1 MGVALVVLA
10 AVVCTLATG
19 VEDVSSAHLVVQL
32 AEDTAVDTN
41 LIQIGE
47 SKIQSKKQVDAAVK
61 KHGSPEQASKGAKA
75 MKEMHDRMKTL
86 EEKLDQVHSAVGANK
101 KQEEKPK
108 SKKVEKAKKEAEK
121 ARENAKDC
129 EKKAKKAEKKAAKAI
144 TKSVIAK
151 EKAVSKKADASEKK
165 AEKKEEKKEEK
176 KKEAKKEAKEEKK
189 EKAKSAEKKEVKKE
203 AKA

>member
-1 MGVALVVLA
+1 MGNHNYTMRAVALVVLA

-19 VEDVSSAHLVVQL
+19 VEDDSSAHLVVQL

-101 KQEEKPK
+101 KQEEKPS
-108 SKKVEKAKKEAEK
+108 SKKVRKAQKKAEK

-129 EKKAKKAEKKAAKAI
+129 EKKAKKAEKKAKKKAAKAEDKAEAAKKAVKVATKKAAKAI
-144 TKSVIAK
+144 
-151 EKAVSKKADASEKK
+151 
-165 AEKKEEKKEEK
+165 
-176 KKEAKKEAKEEKK
+176 
-189 EKAKSAEKKEVKKE
+189 
-203 AKA
+203 

>member
-19 VEDVSSAHLVVQL
+19 VEDDSSAHLVVQL

-86 EEKLDQVHSAVGANK
+86 EENLTRYIQLLERIKSRRKSHQAKRSGKLK
-101 KQEEKPK
+101 RKPK
-108 SKKVEKAKKEAEK
+108 RRGRMQRTAKRRQRRQRRRPRRWRRSLAEW
-121 ARENAKDC
+121 
-129 EKKAKKAEKKAAKAI
+129 
-144 TKSVIAK
+144 
-151 EKAVSKKADASEKK
+151 
-165 AEKKEEKKEEK
+165 
-176 KKEAKKEAKEEKK
+176 
-189 EKAKSAEKKEVKKE
+189 AKSKRPKNLRRRPRRRQQRLKIRPKLQR
-203 AKA
+203 KL

>member
-1 MGVALVVLA
+1 LVVLA

-19 VEDVSSAHLVVQL
+19 VEDDSSAHLVVQL

-86 EEKLDQVHSAVGANK
+86 EEKLDQVNTSSTLIQTLSVALYIRYIQLLERIKSRRKSHQAKRSGK
-101 KQEEKPK
+101 LKRKPK
-108 SKKVEKAKKEAEK
+108 
-121 ARENAKDC
+121 RRGRMQRC
-129 EKKAKKAEKKAAKAI
+129 
-144 TKSVIAK
+144 
-151 EKAVSKKADASEKK
+151 
-165 AEKKEEKKEEK
+165 
-176 KKEAKKEAKEEKK
+176 
-189 EKAKSAEKKEVKKE
+189 
-203 AKA
+203 